1 LDVLQGQEGVR
12 LLVVPVEDDEFT
24 VGSHHGLHLSSVV
37 DDQRATQAGILI
49 FIHAHIAVIRV
60 ELALV
65 AWVGEIRI
73 GYKPIVILVI

>member
-1 LDVLQGQEGVR
+1 
-12 LLVVPVEDDEFT
+12 
-24 VGSHHGLHLSSVV
+24 LSSVV
-37 DDQRATQAGILI
+37 DDHRATQAGILI

-73 GYKPIVILVI
+73 GYKPIVVLVI